1 MAGGCADL
9 FATGFGAL
17 CDGFVQVRRGLESG
31 PRLHPDGG
39 ETGQFL
45 LFAGGPL
52 MQGGQRVEGAEQHLR
67 RPVPGVR
74 VRWQL
79 QRCQGFR
86 GRAAIDFG
94 QRLQGVAPQHLRGVF
109 LIRFALDLG
118 PSQQEDQPA
127 R

>member
-1 MAGGCADL
+1 M

-17 CDGFVQVRRGLESG
+17 GDGFAQVFRGLEIG
-31 PRLHPDGG
+31 PRLHADGS

-52 MQGGQRVEGAEQHLR
+52 VQGCQRVEGVEQRLR
-67 RPVPGVR
+67 RPLFSVR
-74 VRWQL
+74 VGWQL

-94 QRLQGVAPQHLRGVF
+94 QRLQGVALQHLRGVF